1 MLSTISTTSAPVK
14 APSVAGNTEKAL
26 AVRVDEF
33 PKGEMF
39 ASAEAPVPPPP
50 LKLRAGF
57 AV

>member
-1 MLSTISTTSAPVK
+1 MSTTSAPVN
-14 APSVAGNTEKAL
+14 APSVAGKIEKAE
-26 AVRVDEF
+26 AVKVAEF

-39 ASAEAPVPPPP
+39 ARAEAPVPDPP